1 MIKSRTAEDPGMVLT
16 VAHRKAVTNHKLKM
30 DKKGNVIV
38 GRSKPMPFPEG
49 SKNLADMIEF
59 LCGINLS
66 KPDAAKVQLMSPRFF
81 PSLSLSLWVTISS
94 PTRAR
99 LSRHACIA
107 RRARDHAG
115 CLC

>member
-16 VAHRKAVTNHKLKM
+16 VAHRKALTNHKLKM

-66 KPDAAKVQLMSPRFF
+66 KPDTAKVQLLSSRFF
-81 PSLSLSLWVTISS
+81 LSLSLCLSLSLS
-94 PTRAR
+94 
-99 LSRHACIA
+99 
-107 RRARDHAG
+107 G
-115 CLC
+115 